1 MPRIIGRYWPI
12 LGNLAIL
19 ANTKYWPIILTVRL
33 FKSTL
38 NLLRQVTEVGAYV
51 KSAKFRKIDL
61 GSCIRQDLTPCLI
74 NGQEM
79 TVQITPEALESSL
92 GIGSLLS
99 KKALDS
105 ITAVL
110 LQQPL

>member
-38 NLLRQVTEVGAYV
+38 FEAGYNHEGGDSYENCCLDKRVARPSRQEAMVHFGAIASGNQVMRDARRSNLYFRIVTLR
-51 KSAKFRKIDL
+51 
-61 GSCIRQDLTPCLI
+61 
-74 NGQEM
+74 
-79 TVQITPEALESSL
+79 
-92 GIGSLLS
+92 
-99 KKALDS
+99 
-105 ITAVL
+105 
-110 LQQPL
+110 